1 MRMIMKD
8 AYLGPGVFTGAYSE
22 GCNRPVFGA
31 NFNPAGLQFTG
42 KRPVLQRIMQS
53 NIRGWLCHT
62 LFNTILLFVG
72 SVISCPE
79 ARAQEKDFTPAT
91 ENPTLLANL
100 LNQYQQRYK
109 DDLSQLPSGNRKD
122 YVEIYGERWKD
133 IQEKFD
139 KQEIYTAADAQ
150 DYLDKLVSAIV
161 KGNPELQHSSFR
173 CYLSRAYIP
182 NAAYIGE
189 GIILFNM
196 GLFDRLTDESQV
208 AFILCHEISHYY
220 LRHQEKSIEKYVNM
234 INSPEVQAQLRKIKG
249 TEYHRREQL
258 EGLVKGLAF
267 DSRRHSRDHE
277 SEADSMAVELMRH
290 TAFALTGATSTLA
303 LLDSVD
309 KDDFDVETCLQRT
322 FNPGDYP
329 FKIKWIAREEGL
341 LGGHARLKKDSREG
355 LADSL
360 KTHPDCPLR
369 IRLIMPLVEAR
380 NDQLVVAPA
389 GRAFVIDSVKFVQLR
404 ERCRYEIIEYAFVSG
419 EYTQSLWLALE
430 LLQQRP
436 SDAYAVAQVG
446 RVLNGIYQAQKT
458 HTLGKVVDLPA
469 PYYAENYNSLL
480 QFVQNLYLVDLASIS
495 YYFLRT
501 HRPELDQY
509 ALFRKAFADSAMN
522 KAEQE

>member
-1 MRMIMKD
+1 M
-8 AYLGPGVFTGAYSE
+8 S
-22 GCNRPVFGA
+22 
-31 NFNPAGLQFTG
+31 
-42 KRPVLQRIMQS
+42 S
-53 NIRGWLCHT
+53 NIGARIRVLFLNSLCYFIG
-62 LFNTILLFVG
+62 LALC
-72 SVISCPE
+72 CP
-79 ARAQEKDFTPAT
+79 AVTAQDKEFTPAT
-91 ENPTLLANL
+91 ENAGLLANL

-109 DDLSQLPSGNRKD
+109 DDLSQLPSTNKKD

-150 DYLDKLVSAIV
+150 DYLDKLVNVIV
-161 KGNPELQHSSFR
+161 RGNPELQHSSFH
-173 CYLSRAYIP
+173 CFFSRSYIP

-189 GIILFNM
+189 GIILVNM
-196 GLFDRLTDESQV
+196 GLFDRLSDESQA

-220 LRHQEKSIEKYVNM
+220 LGHQEKSIEKYVNT
-234 INSPEVQAQLRKIKG
+234 INSPEMQAQLRKIKG
-249 TEYHRREQL
+249 SEYHRREQL
-258 EGLVKGLAF
+258 QSLVKGLAF

-277 SEADSMAVELMRH
+277 SQADSMAVELMRH

-309 KDDFDVETCLQRT
+309 KDDFDVESYLPKT
-322 FNPGDYP
+322 FNAGDYP
-329 FKIKWIAREEGL
+329 FRKKWLAREEGL
-341 LGGHARLKKDSREG
+341 LGGHAHLNKDNQDG

-369 IRLIMPLVEAR
+369 VRLITPLVKGG
-380 NDQLVVAPA
+380 A
-389 GRAFVIDSVKFVQLR
+389 GGTFVIDSVKFMQLR
-404 ERCRYEIIEYAFVSG
+404 ERCRYEIIEYAFASD

-436 SDAYAVAQVG
+436 ADAYAVAQVG

-480 QFVQNLYLVDLASIS
+480 QFVENLYLVDIASIS
-495 YYFLRT
+495 FYFLKA
-501 HRPELDQY
+501 HYPELQQY
-509 ALFRKAFADSAMN
+509 GLFRKTLEESAKN
-522 KAEQE
+522 KMEQD

>member
-1 MRMIMKD
+1 M
-8 AYLGPGVFTGAYSE
+8 S
-22 GCNRPVFGA
+22 
-31 NFNPAGLQFTG
+31 
-42 KRPVLQRIMQS
+42 S
-53 NIRGWLCHT
+53 NIGARIRVLFLNSLCYFIG
-62 LFNTILLFVG
+62 LALC
-72 SVISCPE
+72 CP
-79 ARAQEKDFTPAT
+79 AVTAQDKEFTPAT
-91 ENPTLLANL
+91 ENAGLLANL

-109 DDLSQLPSGNRKD
+109 DDLSQLPSTNKKD

-150 DYLDKLVSAIV
+150 DYLDKLVNVIV
-161 KGNPELQHSSFR
+161 RGNPELQHSSFH
-173 CYLSRAYIP
+173 CFFSRSYIP

-189 GIILFNM
+189 GIILVNM
-196 GLFDRLTDESQV
+196 GLFDRLSDESQA

-220 LRHQEKSIEKYVNM
+220 LGHQEKSIEKYVNT
-234 INSPEVQAQLRKIKG
+234 INSPEMQAQLRKIKG
-249 TEYHRREQL
+249 SEYHRREQL
-258 EGLVKGLAF
+258 QSLVKGLAF

-277 SEADSMAVELMRH
+277 SQADSMAVELMRH

-309 KDDFDVETCLQRT
+309 KDDFDVESYLPKT
-322 FNPGDYP
+322 FNAGDYP
-329 FKIKWIAREEGL
+329 FRKKWLAREEGL
-341 LGGHARLKKDSREG
+341 LGGHAHLNKDNQDG

-369 IRLIMPLVEAR
+369 VRLITPLVKGG
-380 NDQLVVAPA
+380 A
-389 GRAFVIDSVKFVQLR
+389 GGTFVIDSVKFMQLR
-404 ERCRYEIIEYAFVSG
+404 ERCRYEIIEYAFASD

-436 SDAYAVAQVG
+436 ADAYAVAQVG

-480 QFVQNLYLVDLASIS
+480 QFVENLYLVDIASIS
-495 YYFLRT
+495 FYFLKA
-501 HRPELDQY
+501 HYPELQQY
-509 ALFRKAFADSAMN
+509 GLFRKTIEESAKN
-522 KAEQE
+522 KMEQD

>member
-1 MRMIMKD
+1 MK
-8 AYLGPGVFTGAYSE
+8 
-22 GCNRPVFGA
+22 
-31 NFNPAGLQFTG
+31 
-42 KRPVLQRIMQS
+42 S
-53 NIRGWLCHT
+53 NIRAHMRPFLSFASICLIG
-62 LFNTILLFVG
+62 F
-72 SVISCPE
+72 VISCPE

-91 ENPTLLANL
+91 ENTVLLAGL

-109 DDLSQLPSGNRKD
+109 DNLSQLPSGNRKD

-139 KQEIYTAADAQ
+139 KQEIYTAAEAQ
-150 DYLDKLVSAIV
+150 DYLDKMVSVIV
-161 KGNPELQHSSFR
+161 KGNPELQHSSFH
-173 CYLSRAYIP
+173 CYLSRSYIP

-189 GIILFNM
+189 GIILFDM
-196 GLFDRLTDESQV
+196 GLLDRLTDESQV
-208 AFILCHEISHYY
+208 AFILSHEISHYY
-220 LRHQEKSIEKYVNM
+220 LRHQENSIEKYVNA

-309 KDDFDVETCLQRT
+309 KDDFDVDSYLPKT
-322 FNPGDYP
+322 FNAGEYP
-329 FKIKWIAREEGL
+329 FRKKWVAREEGL
-341 LGGHARLKKDSREG
+341 LGGHAHLAKDNQDG

-369 IRLIMPLVEAR
+369 IKLIAPLVGAR
-380 NDQLVVAPA
+380 NDQRAGAQA
-389 GRAFVIDSVKFVQLR
+389 GRAFVVDSVKFRQLR
-404 ERCRYEIIEYAFVSG
+404 ERCRYEVIEYAFASG

-430 LLQQRP
+430 MLQQRP

-480 QFVQNLYLVDLASIS
+480 QFVQNLYLVDIASIS
-495 YYFLRT
+495 YYFLRS